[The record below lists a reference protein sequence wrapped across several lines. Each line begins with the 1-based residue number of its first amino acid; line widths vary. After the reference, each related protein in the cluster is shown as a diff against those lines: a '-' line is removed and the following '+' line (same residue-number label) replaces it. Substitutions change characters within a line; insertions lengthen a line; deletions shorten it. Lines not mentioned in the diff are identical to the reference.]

1 MDDDRFDALV
11 RSLAARRPRRSVIR
25 AALAA
30 SVAPLVAPQRR
41 ARAQADFCQET
52 GEPCAA
58 WVRCCGGVECVTLPT
73 NPNAG
78 FCGGFPEDPTPSPP
92 PPPPASPP
100 LSPPPPPPPVPP
112 VVAVGASEISASRA
126 DAARHRRR
134 RRTALIR
141 SRQEPT

>member
-52 GEPCAA
+52 GEPCTA

-78 FCGGFPEDPTPSPP
+78 FCGGFPEEPTPSPP
-92 PPPPASPP
+92 PPSASPP
-100 LSPPPPPPPVPP
+100 LSPPPPPASPPP

-126 DAARHRRR
+126 DAARRRRR